1 MDDDARHGEAMGRRT
16 AFSADISAG
25 TGIDEDMIRHLAGS
39 FHDKLR
45 ADPVLEPI
53 FAARILF
60 LSNGERL
67 PARRPDTIAPSGALH
82 GLNAG
87 AIALMTL
94 AAMTRTCLGHTGRP
108 LTATRP
114 IQLIYGAAIIA
125 ALTRIIATFGI
136 ARDPMLHT
144 AAKGWVLAF
153 VGFAFVYRPLL
164 TRPRA

>member
-1 MDDDARHGEAMGRRT
+1 MDDDARHGEAMGRRA
-16 AFSADISAG
+16 AFSADIRG
-25 TGIDEDMIRHLAGS
+25 RTGIGEDMIRHLAGS

-45 ADPVLEPI
+45 ADPVLELI
-53 FAARILF
+53 FAARIPF
-60 LSNGERL
+60 LSNDERL
-67 PARRPDTIAPSGALH
+67 PARRPDIIAPSGALH
-82 GLNAG
+82 GWTAG

-94 AAMTRTCLGHTGRP
+94 AVMTRTGLGHTGRP

-144 AAKGWVLAF
+144 AATGWVLAF

>member
-1 MDDDARHGEAMGRRT
+1 MRDTVRQWGGARRFRQTSGAR
-16 AFSADISAG
+16 

-39 FHDKLR
+39 FYDKLR

-67 PARRPDTIAPSGALH
+67 PARRPDIVAPSGALH
-82 GLNAG
+82 GWTAG

-94 AAMTRTCLGHTGRP
+94 AVMTRTSLGHTGRP

-136 ARDPMLHT
+136 AREPMLHT
-144 AAKGWVLAF
+144 AATVWVLAF
-153 VGFAFVYRPLL
+153 VGFAFVYWPLL